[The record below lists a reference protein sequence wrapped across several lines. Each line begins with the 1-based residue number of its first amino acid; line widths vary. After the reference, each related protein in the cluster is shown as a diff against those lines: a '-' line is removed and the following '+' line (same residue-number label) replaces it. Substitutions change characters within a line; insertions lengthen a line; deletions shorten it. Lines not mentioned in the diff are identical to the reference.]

1 MNSHKNR
8 MKGIDE
14 ILRED
19 GEMEDV
25 EGDEEQ
31 KKVVQVKKLQS
42 DIEQLKVEKG
52 DIAIHLEKI

>member
-1 MNSHKNR
+1 

-19 GEMEDV
+19 GEMDAI

-31 KKVVQVKKLQS
+31 KKSMQIKKLQS
-42 DIEQLKVEKG
+42 DVEQLKVEKG
-52 DIAIHLEKI
+52 DIAIHLEKTKAMLRI

>member
-19 GEMEDV
+19 GEMDAI
-25 EGDEEQ
+25 EGDEE
-31 KKVVQVKKLQS
+31 
-42 DIEQLKVEKG
+42 
-52 DIAIHLEKI
+52 